1 MVKKYTR
8 PLDERPERTAAG
20 VARGGAGDTETWD
33 VAAEGR
39 KEQESSKTGRGRGGR
54 RRGAAAHGR
63 AEPGAGRP
71 EAGEKGRAEALRPRA
86 PLGGRAG
93 RRAPRLPGP
102 QAAEVGATGRAGGP
116 PPAGTPGSRGRS
128 YMTQHF
134 VLCAWGSLKRS
145 LCLGRYFSRYMSCL
159 LLMAPRRFLQRQGM
173 GSGSGGPRAGPPAL
187 PPRARRP
194 RVWWGRSGWVLTATR
209 ALPTPAPRPLPEL
222 LPPPGSP
229 ILVTCCQPCWPSVHP
244 TTASSRLAPRSPRTR
259 GPMLPRPP
267 CLPGAPRHAE
277 ATGKAWAYML
287 SGGDLGQQVG
297 GLPRAA
303 RQALLEVT
311 CSHSPT
317 TPGHGLALANEM

>member
-8 PLDERPERTAAG
+8 PLDEGPERTAAG

-33 VAAEGR
+33 VVAEGR

-102 QAAEVGATGRAGGP
+102 QAAEVGATGRAGGAP
-116 PPAGTPGSRGRS
+116 TAGTPGSRGRS

-159 LLMAPRRFLQRQGM
+159 LLMAPRRFLQRPAWVRDREGPGQGHLPC
-173 GSGSGGPRAGPPAL
+173 PRE
-187 PPRARRP
+187 
-194 RVWWGRSGWVLTATR
+194 
-209 ALPTPAPRPLPEL
+209 PEA
-222 LPPPGSP
+222 
-229 ILVTCCQPCWPSVHP
+229 Q
-244 TTASSRLAPRSPRTR
+244 
-259 GPMLPRPP
+259 
-267 CLPGAPRHAE
+267 
-277 ATGKAWAYML
+277 
-287 SGGDLGQQVG
+287 
-297 GLPRAA
+297 
-303 RQALLEVT
+303 
-311 CSHSPT
+311 
-317 TPGHGLALANEM
+317 